1 MAVVLSC
8 SYVFTRGGY
17 IMITTKQRELLLSYF
32 YNNRQFLHNDVRQ
45 LQQNVRYRDINTV
58 DCLEL
63 IIALEKYNAFC
74 EFCDTVTTI
83 LSLQTASEN
92 NVNCT

>member
-1 MAVVLSC
+1 MALVLSC
-8 SYVFTRGGY
+8 TYVFTWGSCNL
-17 IMITTKQRELLLSYF
+17 ITTKQRELLLSYF

-63 IIALEKYNAFC
+63 IVSLEKYNSFC
-74 EFCDTVTTI
+74 EFADTVTTI
-83 LSLQTASEN
+83 LSLKTGDYNEQ
-92 NVNCT
+92 